1 MKKTGLLTL
10 LSTAVV
16 VAAIANG
23 PYLFATQQST
33 DYNSQAAL
41 LADSMGIAPGDT
53 IVDVPVD
60 PPVEVPADSLAA
72 IVTESSV
79 ELTFTNDDAHPWTV
93 EDGYIMSA
101 AMGTYTTST
110 MSFSFQT
117 DETVELSF
125 AWTNNNSSYHTSQV
139 YVDGAY
145 YKSTTNGSQQTV
157 RFFLNPGAHIIT
169 FRDSISNRTYDNQ
182 QTTLRNLRIRD
193 IVPLETVAVMEGSLP
208 LTFTNNVTA
217 YPWTVE
223 DGYVQNGNYTFA
235 NTVSRFST
243 TFTIDTLSRFRFER
257 QVTPYN
263 TYWGNNTSLSYQ
275 YLYTRINGELAM
287 TDWDNDGFDLFETV
301 LEPGTYTVEWTD
313 SIANT
318 TTPYYARI
326 RNIGVLNEWESVE
339 LASAGTLG
347 VEVLYKFDVLD
358 DVRMLKVKGTLNS
371 TDWTTI
377 KNMKNIVA
385 LNLTEAKFDAV
396 PNNAFDGLSR
406 LQYLTLPEGMASI
419 GEYAF
424 RGTKLNKLNIP
435 ATVTSIGQYAFA
447 STPIKNVTFTD
458 GSQLKNIDYRAFY
471 NCTSLQEFIMPN
483 TVTELRC
490 NGTSSSDY
498 CQIFSGCTSLKRL
511 YFSDAL
517 TVIPREVCYECT
529 SLQDLHLPENLTTV
543 RRNAFYRA
551 SNLRMVDFPEGL
563 KTIEDYA
570 FEYCALDSVKLP
582 IGLTSLGYEAF
593 ARCNNLKYI
602 ELPSY
607 IGNYN
612 YNFRECG
619 AIDKVVC
626 RSATPPGISDDP
638 FYQGAAKSDITLVVP
653 SFAVVNYKLD
663 SYWYQ
668 FGSIIEGDDIGY
680 WKITSALALTN
691 NRRMDGKP
699 DIDLYFGG
707 QFTVGGNAPME
718 TGQFNFY
725 LNESN
730 PGRLLNDCPDFTAD
744 SINTYFSVDANR
756 WYFLTPLHDVDFT
769 KVTHSAGASFVFR
782 YYDAASRA
790 ANGTG
795 NSWKNVDTGRLQ
807 AGQGYIFQCNAAGT
821 LTLPASAEAHAQVL
835 GIDDVTTQ
843 LQAHEAAASANKGW
857 NYVGNPYPTYYD
869 IYYMDFTAPVTVW
882 NGSTYRA
889 YSIVD
894 DNLVL
899 RPMQSF
905 FVQKPDAVDN
915 IIFHKEG
922 RQLGSAVERPSYAKR
937 YAPASGS
944 RSLFDVS
951 ISGDAGADRTRV
963 VVNACASAD
972 YELQCDAAKFMS
984 MEGGVPQIFTRDA
997 KGNAYAIN
1005 ERPLADGIV
1014 ALGYSATEAGFY
1026 TISALR
1032 ADGEALLLFDG
1043 KENKT
1048 VDLLTQDYTFH
1059 SDATDGADTGRFSLK
1074 LVLGDQ
1080 TPTGVDAADAAAGVA
1095 VAGGEG
1101 CLRVSAPAG
1110 SLVSVYSLDGRCM
1123 YEGRCAAAQAVIP
1136 ASPGVYAVA
1145 VDGRSFKA
1153 TVR

>member
-33 DYNSQAAL
+33 DYNPQAVL
-41 LADSMGIAPGDT
+41 QADTMGIAPGDT

-79 ELTFTNDDAHPWTV
+79 ELTFTNDGNHPWTV

-101 AMGTYTTST
+101 SMEKYTAST

-125 AWTNNNSSYHTSQV
+125 IGININGDNHRSEI
-139 YVDGAY
+139 YVDGAF
-145 YKSTTNGSQQTV
+145 YKSITSGSENNV
-157 RFFLNPGAHIIT
+157 RMFLKPGSHIVM
-169 FRDSISNRTYDNQ
+169 FRDSISGWFYDNQ

-193 IVPLETVAVMEGSLP
+193 IVPLETLPLMEGSLP
-208 LTFTNNVTA
+208 LTFTNDVSG

-223 DGYVQNGNYTFA
+223 DGYLQNGNHTFA
-235 NTVSRFST
+235 NSVSRFST
-243 TFTIDTLSRFRFER
+243 TFTIDTVSWFRFER

-263 TYWGNNTSLSYQ
+263 TYWGNNTNLSYQ

-287 TDWDNDGFDLFETV
+287 TDWDNSGFDMFETV

-313 SIANT
+313 TIANT
-318 TTPYYARI
+318 TSPYYARI
-326 RNIGVLNEWESVE
+326 RNIGVLNGWESVE

-358 DVRMLKVKGTLNS
+358 DVRMLRVKGTLNS

-385 LNLTEAKFDAV
+385 LDLAEAKFDAV
-396 PNNAFDGLSR
+396 PNNAFDGLGR
-406 LQYLTLPEGMASI
+406 LQYLTLPEGMKSI

-424 RGTKLNKLNIP
+424 RGTNLIKLNIP
-435 ATVTSIGQYAFA
+435 ATVISIGQYAFA
-447 STPIKNVTFTD
+447 STPIKSVTFTE
-458 GSQLKNIDYRAFY
+458 GSQLKNIDNHAFY
-471 NCTSLQEFIMPN
+471 RCTSLEEFIMPN
-483 TVTELRC
+483 TVTEL
-490 NGTSSSDY
+490 GTEQNNPNYDSN
-498 CQIFSGCTSLKRL
+498 IFRECTSLKKL
-511 YFSDAL
+511 HFSDAL
-517 TVIPREVCYECT
+517 SVIPRAICYECT
-529 SLQDLHLPENLTTV
+529 SLQDLHLPEGLTTIKQYG
-543 RRNAFYRA
+543 FYRT
-551 SNLRMVDFPEGL
+551 SGLRKVDFPEGL
-563 KTIEDYA
+563 RTIEEYA
-570 FEYCALDSVKLP
+570 FQYCALDSAKLP
-582 IGLTSLGYEAF
+582 IGLTSLGYYAF
-593 ARCNNLKYI
+593 YGCNNLKYV

-612 YNFRECG
+612 YNFRECT
-619 AIDKVVC
+619 AVDKVVC
-626 RSATPPGISDDP
+626 RSATPPGITQDP
-638 FYQGAAKSDITLVVP
+638 FANGSAKGNITLVVP

-680 WKITSALALTN
+680 WKITGALALTN

-718 TGQFNFY
+718 TGQLNFY

-756 WYFLTPLHDVDFT
+756 WYFLTPLHDVDLT

-795 NSWKNVDTGRLQ
+795 NSWKNVDTGRLL

-857 NYVGNPYPTYYD
+857 NYVGNPYPAYYD

-882 NGSTYRA
+882 DGSTYRA

-951 ISGDAGADRTRV
+951 ISGDAGTDRTRV
-963 VVNACASAD
+963 VVNADASAG

-984 MEGGVPQIFTRDA
+984 MDGGVPQIFTRDA

-1014 ALGYSATEAGFY
+1014 ALGYSAAKPGFY

-1059 SDATDGADTGRFSLK
+1059 SEATDGADTGRFSLK
-1074 LVLGDQ
+1074 LVLGEQ
-1080 TPTGVDAADAAAGVA
+1080 TPTGIDAADGAAGVA
-1095 VAGGEG
+1095 VAGGDG
-1101 CLRVSAPAG
+1101 CIRVSAPAG
-1110 SLVSVYSLDGRCM
+1110 SSVSVYSLDGRCV

-1136 ASPGVYAVA
+1136 VAPGAYAVA